1 MQTILKQIEWE
12 IFFKKMN
19 SRVHNMN
26 KLLIV
31 F

>member
-12 IFFKKMN
+12 IFLKKMN